1 MFLAES
7 LALVPTGLTPVA
19 IFPPFA
25 QERSVPAV
33 AVIFS
38 ENPTLKSSRQ
48 KRWASNL
55 QKTSLGFRFSNLIK
69 RIIKTLHKNM
79 QCLIPRL
86 NRKFGRKP
94 ITVDSSAD
102 CFEVNTSFRVL
113 TSAVQKEQNQKYPDP
128 KACNSKKII
137 V

>member
-7 LALVPTGLTPVA
+7 LALVPLGLTPVA

-25 QERSVPAV
+25 QERTVPAV

-55 QKTSLGFRFSNLIK
+55 QETSLGFRFSNLIK
-69 RIIKTLHKNM
+69 SILYDLFSTL
-79 QCLIPRL
+79 I
-86 NRKFGRKP
+86 
-94 ITVDSSAD
+94 
-102 CFEVNTSFRVL
+102 
-113 TSAVQKEQNQKYPDP
+113 
-128 KACNSKKII
+128 
-137 V
+137 

>member
-7 LALVPTGLTPVA
+7 LALVPSGLTPVA

-25 QERSVPAV
+25 QQRTVPAV

-38 ENPTLKSSRQ
+38 ETPTLKNSRQ
-48 KRWASNL
+48 KRWTSNL
-55 QKTSLGFRFSNLIK
+55 QETSLLHRFSNLIK
-69 RIIKTLHKNM
+69 SIMKTLHKNM

-86 NRKFGRKP
+86 NRRFGRKP

-102 CFEVNTSFRVL
+102 CFEVNTSLRVSTSVVL
-113 TSAVQKEQNQKYPDP
+113 TEKDVHIFP
-128 KACNSKKII
+128 KSE
-137 V
+137 

>member
-7 LALVPTGLTPVA
+7 LALVPSGLTPVA

-25 QERSVPAV
+25 QQRTVPAV

-38 ENPTLKSSRQ
+38 ETPTLKSSRQ
-48 KRWASNL
+48 KRWASL
-55 QKTSLGFRFSNLIK
+55 EFHFSTLIK
-69 RIIKTLHKNM
+69 SIIKTLHKTM

-86 NRKFGRKP
+86 KRKFGRKP

-102 CFEVNTSFRVL
+102 CFEVNTSFRVF
-113 TSAVQKEQNQKYPDP
+113 TSAV
-128 KACNSKKII
+128 
-137 V
+137 

>member
-7 LALVPTGLTPVA
+7 LALVPSGLTPVA

-25 QERSVPAV
+25 QQRTVSAV

-55 QKTSLGFRFSNLIK
+55 QETLEFRFLNLIK
-69 RIIKTLHKNM
+69 NIMKTLHKNM

-86 NRKFGRKP
+86 NRKYGRKP
-94 ITVDSSAD
+94 VTVDSSAD
-102 CFEVNTSFRVL
+102 CFEVNTSFRVF
-113 TSAVQKEQNQKYPDP
+113 TSAV
-128 KACNSKKII
+128 
-137 V
+137 

>member
-38 ENPTLKSSRQ
+38 ENPTLKSSGQ

-69 RIIKTLHKNM
+69 RIIKALHKNM

-94 ITVDSSAD
+94 IAVDSSAD

-113 TSAVQKEQNQKYPDP
+113 TSAV
-128 KACNSKKII
+128 
-137 V
+137 

>member
-7 LALVPTGLTPVA
+7 LALVPLGLTPVA

-25 QERSVPAV
+25 QVRTVPAV

-38 ENPTLKSSRQ
+38 ENPTLKSSRK

-55 QKTSLGFRFSNLIK
+55 QETSLGFRFSNLIK
-69 RIIKTLHKNM
+69 SMIKTLHKNM

-86 NRKFGRKP
+86 NRRFGRKP
-94 ITVDSSAD
+94 VTVDSSAD
-102 CFEVNTSFRVL
+102 CFEVSTSFRVFI
-113 TSAVQKEQNQKYPDP
+113 SAV
-128 KACNSKKII
+128 
-137 V
+137 